1 MTDTKK
7 PETKAPS
14 AKPAP
19 KPEVKAPSAKPAP
32 KPEVKAPSAKPATK
46 PEVKT
51 PSAKPAPKPVAKAPS
66 AKPAPKPV
74 AKAPSAKPVAKP
86 APKPVTKTPSAKPA
100 PKPVA
105 KAPSAKPA
113 PESVKANTTKTDVK
127 VTENT
132 NVETN
137 KKNINAT
144 ITVSLSH
151 DFFEEHKLDNITKEQ
166 ASKIIDV
173 LSKTKT
179 LPPSSCMNIFYVEYN
194 NKSYELQRGEPIIV
208 SDTQNQKAYSIFVNF
223 LLLKDH
229 MEFYCHISRMRCNA
243 CSSKS
248 THRQK
253 IHKCMLNINSNTCL
267 DRFVRAT
274 LGLCINTQQENQK

>member
-7 PETKAPS
+7 TET
-14 AKPAP
+14 
-19 KPEVKAPSAKPAP
+19 KAPSAKPAP

-51 PSAKPAPKPVAKAPS
+51 PSAKPV
-66 AKPAPKPV
+66 AKPAPKTA
-74 AKAPSAKPVAKP
+74 AKTPSAKPVAKP
-86 APKPVTKTPSAKPA
+86 APKPVTKTPSAKPAQKPVAKAPSAKPA

-194 NKSYELQRGEPIIV
+194 NKSYELQRGEPIII
-208 SDTQNQKAYSIFVNF
+208 SNTQNQ
-223 LLLKDH
+223 KDH

-248 THRQK
+248 AHRQK

-274 LGLCINTQQENQK
+274 LGLCINTQQEKQK

>member
-7 PETKAPS
+7 PET
-14 AKPAP
+14 
-19 KPEVKAPSAKPAP
+19 
-32 KPEVKAPSAKPATK
+32 
-46 PEVKT
+46 
-51 PSAKPAPKPVAKAPS
+51 
-66 AKPAPKPV
+66 
-74 AKAPSAKPVAKP
+74 KAPSAKPVAKP
-86 APKPVTKTPSAKPA
+86 APKPVTKTPSAKPVAKPA
-100 PKPVA
+100 PKTAAKTPSAKPVTKPAPKPVTKTPSAKPAQKPVAKPAQKPVA

-208 SDTQNQKAYSIFVNF
+208 SNTQNQ
-223 LLLKDH
+223 KDH

-248 THRQK
+248 AHRQK
-253 IHKCMLNINSNTCL
+253 IHKCMLNINPNTCL

-274 LGLCINTQQENQK
+274 LGLCINTQQEKQK

>member
-7 PETKAPS
+7 PETKT
-14 AKPAP
+14 
-19 KPEVKAPSAKPAP
+19 PSAKPAP

-51 PSAKPAPKPVAKAPS
+51 PSAKP
-66 AKPAPKPV
+66 
-74 AKAPSAKPVAKP
+74 VAKP
-86 APKPVTKTPSAKPA
+86 AQKTAAKT
-100 PKPVA
+100 
-105 KAPSAKPA
+105 PSAKPA

-194 NKSYELQRGEPIIV
+194 NKSYELQRGEPIIE
-208 SDTQNQKAYSIFVNF
+208 SNTQNQ
-223 LLLKDH
+223 KDH

-248 THRQK
+248 AHRQK
-253 IHKCMLNINSNTCL
+253 IHKCILNINSNTCL

-274 LGLCINTQQENQK
+274 LGLCINTQQEKQK

>member
-19 KPEVKAPSAKPAP
+19 KPEVKAPSAKPA
-32 KPEVKAPSAKPATK
+32 T
-46 PEVKT
+46 
-51 PSAKPAPKPVAKAPS
+51 KPAPKTAAKT
-66 AKPAPKPV
+66 
-74 AKAPSAKPVAKP
+74 PSAKPVAKP

-100 PKPVA
+100 QKPVA

-194 NKSYELQRGEPIIV
+194 NKSYELQRGEPTIV
-208 SDTQNQKAYSIFVNF
+208 SDTQNQ
-223 LLLKDH
+223 KDH

-253 IHKCMLNINSNTCL
+253 IHKCMLNINTNTCL

-274 LGLCINTQQENQK
+274 LGLCINTQQEKQK

>member
-14 AKPAP
+14 AKPTP
-19 KPEVKAPSAKPAP
+19 N
-32 KPEVKAPSAKPATK
+32 PEVKAPSAKPATK

-51 PSAKPAPKPVAKAPS
+51 PSAKPAP
-66 AKPAPKPV
+66 
-74 AKAPSAKPVAKP
+74 KP

-208 SDTQNQKAYSIFVNF
+208 SDTQNQK
-223 LLLKDH
+223 DH

-274 LGLCINTQQENQK
+274 LGLCINTQQEKQK

>member
-14 AKPAP
+14 AKPVP
-19 KPEVKAPSAKPAP
+19 KPEA
-32 KPEVKAPSAKPATK
+32 
-46 PEVKT
+46 KT
-51 PSAKPAPKPVAKAPS
+51 PSAKPV
-66 AKPAPKPV
+66 AKPAPKTAAKTPSAKTV
-74 AKAPSAKPVAKP
+74 AKPAPKTAAKTPSAKPVAKP
-86 APKPVTKTPSAKPA
+86 APKPVTKTPSAKPAQKPVAKAPSAKPA

-194 NKSYELQRGEPIIV
+194 NKSYELQRGEPIII
-208 SDTQNQKAYSIFVNF
+208 SNTQNQ
-223 LLLKDH
+223 KDH

-248 THRQK
+248 AHRQK

-274 LGLCINTQQENQK
+274 LGLCINTQQEKQK

>member
-19 KPEVKAPSAKPAP
+19 KPVTKT
-32 KPEVKAPSAKPATK
+32 PSAKPATK
-46 PEVKT
+46 PAPKTAAKT
-51 PSAKPAPKPVAKAPS
+51 PSAKPAQKPVAKAPS

-74 AKAPSAKPVAKP
+74 AKAPSAKP
-86 APKPVTKTPSAKPA
+86 APES
-100 PKPVA
+100 VA

-208 SDTQNQKAYSIFVNF
+208 SNTQNQ
-223 LLLKDH
+223 KDH
-229 MEFYCHISRMRCNA
+229 MEFYCHINRMRCNA

-248 THRQK
+248 SHRQK

-267 DRFVRAT
+267 DRFVRTT
-274 LGLCINTQQENQK
+274 LGLCINTQQEKQK